1 MNLIRVRPKEILS
14 GPIPKGHR
22 SDESPPLQR
31 RSFPFP
37 LKQLLFLSLVL
48 MVTPFLSRFRPPPDP
63 PPPDLPPWSLCKSRP
78 FTARFLI
85 VPPEPPDAPLLLAPL
100 LQTLES
106 SINPVVFL
114 PRCSSPVPVAAA
126 SPLRFQH
133 SSSFQLEPYLR
144 LLQAIVPQCGVGTRT
159 FVLLALVS
167 MVSGTDA
174 SKNEG
179 LG

>member
-1 MNLIRVRPKEILS
+1 
-14 GPIPKGHR
+14 
-22 SDESPPLQR
+22 
-31 RSFPFP
+31 
-37 LKQLLFLSLVL
+37 

-114 PRCSSPVPVAAA
+114 PRCSSPVPG
-126 SPLRFQH
+126 LM
-133 SSSFQLEPYLR
+133 
-144 LLQAIVPQCGVGTRT
+144 LLKMK
-159 FVLLALVS
+159 VLDSVS
-167 MVSGTDA
+167 MVWMKLMTLKA
-174 SKNEG
+174 L
-179 LG
+179 LGYYMGSQPLQPKL